1 MNLPTRPSIGPKAG
15 VVIELWSQVFPAG
28 RTRLRNTRSCQSP
41 EPGSPISAV
50 PRSASAD
57 PVTIKPMLQ
66 ELKPLFRYMA
76 RYRWGYLWG
85 TLALV
90 ATNAIWVLFPKVIEA
105 AINELNHPG
114 LLTNPVSTAE
124 RNRILFYAGL
134 LVGIAL
140 LKGVFLYA
148 SRWILIGISREIEFD
163 LRNDLFRQLEKQDSG
178 YYQRYRT
185 GDIMARLT
193 NDLSAVRQLLGPAI
207 MYSANTVL
215 FSAFALYFLLR
226 ISPWLTLV
234 ALAPMPIAS
243 ILVQYFGARIHE
255 RFERIQAS
263 FSEITAHAQENFSG
277 ARLIRA
283 FAREESQIRSFEK
296 ANLEYIGR
304 ALRLVQL
311 MGMLW
316 PTLEFVLGVALVIT
330 LFAGGRL
337 VLEHKIDVGSFIA
350 FNTYMILLTFPIIAV
365 GWVVNLFQRGTA
377 SVKRIDEIL
386 KSEPAI
392 DDSRADLS
400 VPEDWR
406 FRGEIVFRNLSF
418 SYGDKPVL
426 RDVTLNVPAGSTLA
440 IVGPTGSGKST
451 LVGLI
456 PRLLEIQD
464 HELFHSLLIDGR
476 PIREYPLKVLRSNI
490 GVVPQETFLF
500 SETIRENL
508 CFGAPDASEEQIME
522 AAEAAWIRREFE
534 EFPQGFETMVGERG
548 VTLSGGQ
555 KQRSSIAR
563 ALLRRPRI
571 LILDDALAS
580 VDTYT
585 EERILQ
591 GLRQHTRQGDT
602 EPCTTIL
609 ISHRISTVR
618 EADQIV
624 VLADG
629 RVLELGTHE
638 ELLAKGGYYAGLH
651 EKQLL
656 EEELAVAS

>member
-1 MNLPTRPSIGPKAG
+1 MIR
-15 VVIELWSQVFPAG
+15 
-28 RTRLRNTRSCQSP
+28 
-41 EPGSPISAV
+41 
-50 PRSASAD
+50 D
-57 PVTIKPMLQ
+57 
-66 ELKPLFRYMA
+66 LKPLFRYMA
-76 RYRWGYLWG
+76 RYRWGYLQG
-85 TLALV
+85 TLALT
-90 ATNAIWVLFPKVIEA
+90 ATNAIWVIFPQVLEQA
-105 AINELNHPG
+105 VNALNH
-114 LLTNPVSTAE
+114 
-124 RNRILFYAGL
+124 RNLDAAATRRTVLFYAGL
-134 LVGIAL
+134 LIGIAL

-163 LRNDLFRQLEKQDSG
+163 LRNDLFRTLEKQDYA

-193 NDLSAVRQLLGPAI
+193 NDLNAVRQLLGPAI
-207 MYSANTVL
+207 MYSANTIL

-234 ALAPMPIAS
+234 ALAPMPVAS

-263 FSEITAHAQENFSG
+263 FSEITSHAQENFSG

-283 FAREESQIRSFEK
+283 FAREESQIQSFEK
-296 ANLEYIGR
+296 ANREYIGR

-316 PTLEFVLGVALVIT
+316 PTLEFVLGVAMVIT

-337 VLEHKIDVGSFIA
+337 VLQHRIDVGSFVA

-365 GWVVNLFQRGTA
+365 GWVINLFQRGTA
-377 SVKRIDEIL
+377 SIKRIDEIL
-386 KSEPAI
+386 QSVPGI
-392 DDSRADLS
+392 DDSQADMTI
-400 VPEDWR
+400 PEDLVLHGEIE
-406 FRGEIVFRNLSF
+406 FRGLSF
-418 SYGDKPVL
+418 GYGDKDVL
-426 RDVTLNVPAGSTLA
+426 HDISLKVPAGSTLA

-451 LVGLI
+451 LIGLI
-456 PRLLEIQD
+456 PRLLDVEQ
-464 HELFHSLLIDGR
+464 ESLWVDGR

-508 CFGAPDASEEQIME
+508 CFGAPDATNEEIME
-522 AAEAAWIRREFE
+522 AAEAAYIRREFE
-534 EFPQGFETMVGERG
+534 EFPLGFETMVGERG

-555 KQRSSIAR
+555 KQRTSIAR
-563 ALLRRPRI
+563 ALLRHPRI

-591 GLRQHTRQGDT
+591 GLRKHAEGS
-602 EPCTTIL
+602 TTIL

-618 EADQIV
+618 DADQIA
-624 VLADG
+624 VLCQG
-629 RVLELGTHE
+629 RIIELGTHDS
-638 ELLAKGGYYAGLH
+638 LLARGGYYAGLY

-656 EEELAVAS
+656 EEELSVTG